1 MKTQN
6 ATEKIPRNQNHDA
19 LFETA
24 DEKTENTGATVLP
37 IKSGRLSLSKDVY
50 PKLLLLFLL
59 KSEALAH
66 HAIHL
71 DSAGQ
76 GTFKPNLKGNANG

>member
-6 ATEKIPRNQNHDA
+6 ATKRIPKNQIHDA
-19 LFETA
+19 HSESA
-24 DEKTENTGATVLP
+24 DVKTENTGATVLS
-37 IKSGRLSLSKDVY
+37 INSGRLSLSKDLY